1 MQLWPL
7 RMKHGYNNLARS
19 FILLNY
25 TLPASNLQVFTVTLH
40 IYTCR
45 TAMQYNRPGLPL
57 IQAKT
62 GSWSVGR
69 KQADT
74 LSWNSQGTGPLV
86 MTETETFRYCLS
98 V

>member
-1 MQLWPL
+1 MVTIIIEPD
-7 RMKHGYNNLARS
+7 H
-19 FILLNY
+19 LLNY

-45 TAMQYNRPGLPL
+45 TAMQYNRLYLPL

-69 KQADT
+69 KQVDT
-74 LSWNSQGTGPLV
+74 PSWSSPGTGPLV
-86 MTETETFRYCLS
+86 MKETETFRYRLS
-98 V
+98 IWSAC